1 MIKLSIVIPVYNC
14 EKYLSQCLDSIYNTD
29 YSDEFEVILID
40 DGSTDNTKMICNDY
54 SSKYDNLVFIKNS
67 KNKGVSYSRN
77 KAIKTAKGKY
87 ILFVDGDDFLDKDWY
102 KTIRENLKL
111 NKDVMYINNLI
122 SKDVSLN
129 DLILH
134 IICINKPYFPGPMNK
149 LFNRRFILNNN
160 IKFNEKM
167 VNAEDVIFNLE
178 CIEKGSSFKIINE
191 SIYNYRIY
199 IGSSTKSFNPKIIET
214 YNEFYNKMNYFV
226 NKMDFSEELKTK
238 IINNIIYSNTFI
250 LFHRLSFDKYF
261 KNRELYRFVFYD
273 PYRVVLSR
281 VDNTNVYSFKLNV
294 FFFLIRCRLF
304 LVIWLLLRLVNFI
317 KYFNGKERIVKN
329 NF

>member
-1 MIKLSIVIPVYNC
+1 MIKLSVVIPVYNC
-14 EKYLSQCLDSIYNTD
+14 EKYLSQCLDSVYNTD
-29 YSDEFEVILID
+29 YSDEFEVVLID

-67 KNKGVSYSRN
+67 KNRGVSYSRN

-87 ILFVDGDDFLDKDWY
+87 ILFVDGDVFLDKDWY
-102 KTIRENLKL
+102 LLIREKLKL
-111 NKDVMYINNLI
+111 NKDIMYLDTNINEGI
-122 SKDVSLN
+122 KFN
-129 DLILH
+129 DLLLNVL
-134 IICINKPYFPGPMNK
+134 CINRPYIPGPVNK
-149 LFNRRFILNNN
+149 LFNRKFIINNN

-167 VNAEDVIFNLE
+167 INGEDVVFNLDVL
-178 CIEKGSSFKIINE
+178 EKCSTFNIVNISF
-191 SIYNYRIY
+191 YNYRIY
-199 IGSSTKSFNPKIIET
+199 GGSSTKSFNNKVLESYSELYKKIC
-214 YNEFYNKMNYFV
+214 YFV
-226 NKMDFSEELKTK
+226 NKMEFSEELKTK
-238 IINNIIYSNTFI
+238 IINNCIYTNVYCI
-250 LFHRLSFDKYF
+250 FHRLSFEKYF

-281 VDNTNVYSFKLNV
+281 VDNTNVYCFKLNV

-304 LVIWLLLRLVNFI
+304 FVIWLLLRLVNFI